1 MSAKILRVDC
11 FGKVKIPFSQKIM
24 TKGIKLSDINSSNT
38 DIRIIPY
45 NDSSTGKFVNQSN
58 FNLSWNATQ
67 ITEQELEI

>member
-45 NDSSTGKFVNQSN
+45 NDSSTGKFVN
-58 FNLSWNATQ
+58 
-67 ITEQELEI
+67 